1 MRATRARLPWR
12 GSCPAGSTWPGSP
25 PPTAT
30 GSRNPER
37 DSRYVRC
44 LSSVSEVSSFNLFQF
59 STLSKTVSSAST
71 SSSSRLLPLHIH
83 LLLLP
88 LASLLL
94 LIVHHHWVSL
104 QWVRERFLET
114 RELSPVS
121 EREVSLDTSNH
132 TKCTQPLIHLQPERN
147 HRQWQKWSLLL
158 LLLGSYKINLKLMM
172 IDDDYFKWWWWKK
185 LRYTRFILLWTGDL
199 ESQPFL
205 KIWLCHRKKSP
216 KVKVILFTNRH
227 PSPCLSLF
235 IISYLF
241 EFLCF
246 INYYALQCSFFSCFY
261 LRIAGC
267 SIQAFLILLFNW
279 MHPSY
284 FDRCIIQVILLL

>member
-1 MRATRARLPWR
+1 M
-12 GSCPAGSTWPGSP
+12 
-25 PPTAT
+25 
-30 GSRNPER
+30 
-37 DSRYVRC
+37 
-44 LSSVSEVSSFNLFQF
+44 
-59 STLSKTVSSAST
+59 SSAST
-71 SSSSRLLPLHIH
+71 SSSSRLLPLHLHLH

-172 IDDDYFKWWWWKK
+172 IDDDYFKWWWWKTK
-185 LRYTRFILLWTGDL
+185 VYTLYTIVNWRPWIATIPQNL
-199 ESQPFL
+199 
-205 KIWLCHRKKSP
+205 IVSP
-216 KVKVILFTNRH
+216 KEVSNSQSHSFYKQTTQ
-227 PSPCLSLF
+227 SLF
-235 IISYLF
+235 KSVY
-241 EFLCF
+241 
-246 INYYALQCSFFSCFY
+246 N
-261 LRIAGC
+261 
-267 SIQAFLILLFNW
+267 LLFVWIPVLSQLLCIAMQLFFLFLSSYCW
-279 MHPSY
+279 MQYPS
-284 FDRCIIQVILLL
+284 FPDFTF